1 VLDGKALLEAGA
13 SVQVTRSLPHGDIAA
28 VHAAERQLGFSAIL
42 APAAPSATG
51 HMPSP
56 RGAPECPERKEGP
69 M

>member
-1 VLDGKALLEAGA
+1 VLDGKALIEAGA

-28 VHAAERQLGFSAIL
+28 HAAARQLGFSAIL

-56 RGAPECPERKEGP
+56 RGGARVS
-69 M
+69 